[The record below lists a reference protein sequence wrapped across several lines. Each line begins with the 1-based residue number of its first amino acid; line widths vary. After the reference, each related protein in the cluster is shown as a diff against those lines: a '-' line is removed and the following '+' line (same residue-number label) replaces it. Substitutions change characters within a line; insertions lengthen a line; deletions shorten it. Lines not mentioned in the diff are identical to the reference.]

1 MEIELLQKRRQ
12 KLAETLAPNEMVIV
26 FAESIPVYPRNYLE
40 DKNFLY
46 LAGME
51 LPEAVAVFGKQKEK
65 YFEQLFIERENPKMV
80 VWEGKKTSIK
90 EAQNQSGIKSV
101 AYLDEFEKLI
111 FSYLTKTEKCYLDF
125 GKTSLMQPLTKS
137 EKFIQEVRDHFP
149 NIKFAQLHNVMTP
162 LRSKKSDW
170 EIVQLQK
177 AIDVTA
183 LGIQKMREKAEVG
196 MMEYE
201 LEAMLRYEIT
211 RSGLRHIGF
220 KPIIASGIN
229 AATLHYDK
237 NNCQINANDLI
248 LTDVGAAANGY
259 SADITRTFP
268 VAKKFTDRQKAIY
281 KAVLDTNKEIIEMV
295 RPGISM
301 KELNDKTKDLLAEAL
316 IELGLIENKKD
327 YRKYYMH
334 GVGHHLGLDTHDLMP
349 ENNVMKEG
357 FVITVEPG
365 LYIPEEKIGVRI
377 EDDVLVTKDGHK
389 ILSAHIPKEISDLE
403 K

>member
-46 LAGME
+46 LTGME
-51 LPEAVAVFGKQKEK
+51 LPEAITVFGKQKEK

-80 VWEGKKTSIK
+80 VWEGKKTSIE
-90 EAQNQSGIKSV
+90 EAQNHSAIKSV
-101 AYLDEFEKLI
+101 AYLDEFEKVI
-111 FSYLTKTEKCYLDF
+111 FPYLTKAEKCYLDF
-125 GKTSLMQPLTKS
+125 GKTSLTKPLTKS

-149 NIKFAQLHNVMTP
+149 NIKFARLQNVMTP

-170 EIVQLQK
+170 EILQLQK

-183 LGIQKMREKAEVG
+183 LGIQKMREKAKVG

-268 VAKKFTDRQKAIY
+268 VAKKFSDRQKTIY
-281 KAVLDTNKEIIEMV
+281 KAVLDTNKEIIDMV

-301 KELNDKTKDLLAEAL
+301 KELNDRTKELLAKAL
-316 IELGLIENKKD
+316 IELGLIEDKKE

-349 ENNVMKEG
+349 ENNVLKEG
-357 FVITVEPG
+357 YVITVEPG

-377 EDDVLVTKDGHK
+377 EDDVLVTKEGHK
-389 ILSAHIPKEISDLE
+389 VLSAHIPKEISELE